1 MTITLIGMP
10 AVGKSYMG
18 KAIAK
23 HFNMKLVDGD
33 KVIVKRDGRPL
44 QQIMDEEGLDGFKR
58 IEEETLLTIDNEN
71 IVFTPGGSAVYYPS
85 VMERFKSQGIVIYLY
100 ASAETIA
107 NRAVDFSK
115 RGVVL
120 KKGMT
125 MQDLYNERAPL
136 FEKYADSYICILVLF
151 FPEWFP
157 ICFIFSILFKFFKK
171 FYFILEYSCL
181 CHVSFR
187 GTAKWFSYT

>member
-23 HFNMKLVDGD
+23 QFNMRLVDGD
-33 KVIVKRDGRPL
+33 KVIERTDGRKL
-44 QQIMDEEGLDGFKR
+44 QQIMDEDGLEGFKR
-58 IEEETLLTIDNEN
+58 IEEETLLTIDEDN

-85 VMERFKSQGIVIYLY
+85 VMERFKSLGIVVYLY
-100 ASAETIA
+100 ASAKTIS

-120 KKGMT
+120 RPGMT
-125 MQDLYNERAPL
+125 MADLYNERAPL
-136 FEKYADSYICILVLF
+136 FEKYADITVNCDGTSFSKYRCDAIRKIAEYI
-151 FPEWFP
+151 E
-157 ICFIFSILFKFFKK
+157 KTEQK
-171 FYFILEYSCL
+171 
-181 CHVSFR
+181 
-187 GTAKWFSYT
+187 

>member
-33 KVIVKRDGRPL
+33 KVIVKMDGRPL

-85 VMERFKSQGIVIYLY
+85 VMERFKSNGIVIYLY

-136 FEKYADSYICILVLF
+136 FEKYADIVVNCDGVAFGKYKADGI
-151 FPEWFP
+151 
-157 ICFIFSILFKFFKK
+157 KK
-171 FYFILEYSCL
+171 IEEYLNKS
-181 CHVSFR
+181 
-187 GTAKWFSYT
+187 GQK

>member
-23 HFNMKLVDGD
+23 HFGLKLIDGD
-33 KVIVKRDGRPL
+33 KVIEKTDGRKL
-44 QQIMDEEGLDGFKR
+44 QQIMDEEGLEGFKR
-58 IEEETLLTIDNEN
+58 IEEETLLTIENEN
-71 IVFTPGGSAVYYPS
+71 IVFTPGGSAVYYPT
-85 VMERFKSQGIVIYLY
+85 VMERFKDSGIVVYLY

-120 KKGMT
+120 REGMT
-125 MQDLYNERAPL
+125 MADLYNERAPL
-136 FEKYADSYICILVLF
+136 FEKYADITVNCDGINFARYRHEAIEKIT
-151 FPEWFP
+151 
-157 ICFIFSILFKFFKK
+157 KFLNKA
-171 FYFILEYSCL
+171 EQN
-181 CHVSFR
+181 
-187 GTAKWFSYT
+187 

>member
-18 KAIAK
+18 KSIAK
-23 HFNMKLVDGD
+23 KFNMKLVDGD
-33 KVIVKRDGRPL
+33 KVIVKTDGRPL
-44 QQIMDEEGLDGFKR
+44 QQIMDEEGLEGFKR
-58 IEEETLLTIDNEN
+58 IEEQTLLTIDDDS
-71 IVFTPGGSAVYYPS
+71 IVFTPGGSAVYYPA
-85 VMERFKSQGIVIYLY
+85 VMDKFKQSGIVIYLY

-125 MQDLYNERAPL
+125 MLDLYNERAPL
-136 FEKYADSYICILVLF
+136 FEKYADITVNCDGTEFGKYKRNAIQKI
-151 FPEWFP
+151 E
-157 ICFIFSILFKFFKK
+157 
-171 FYFILEYSCL
+171 EYLNKS
-181 CHVSFR
+181 
-187 GTAKWFSYT
+187 GQK